1 LTSQAGRAPGPEVD
15 TLIIG
20 AGLSGLVAARR
31 LVDAGLSVRV
41 LDKGRSVGGRLATRR
56 MSGAVVD
63 HGAQFFTVRGQSLAD
78 QVDDW
83 TSRGLVTVWCRGFEG
98 EDGHPRYIGTTGMNS
113 LAKDLATGVDV
124 RVPSMA
130 VATRFDDLGHWEVTT
145 DDGTIHRSRSLV
157 STAPVPQSF
166 SLVFESVEG
175 LPRAVFDADYDRTL
189 GLLVVLDGP
198 SAVAPPGGM
207 QQPSSGVAFV
217 ADNALKGIS
226 AVPALTL
233 HADPDWSLERWDA
246 DPSAIESELHRLAEP
261 FIGGAGIVEA
271 QVKRWRFATP
281 RQPWSER
288 CWIDESTRLVLG
300 GDAFAGPRFEGAW
313 ESGIAAAEAVVTLC
327 RSHR

>member
-1 LTSQAGRAPGPEVD
+1 LTARAGRAPGPEVD

-31 LVDAGLSVRV
+31 LIAAGLTVRV

-56 MSGAVVD
+56 MAGAVVD
-63 HGAQFFTVRGQSLAD
+63 HGAQFFTVRSESLAA

-83 TSRGLVTVWCRGFEG
+83 TSRDLVRVWCNGFDG
-98 EDGHPRYIGTTGMNS
+98 EDGHPRYIGTAGMNS

-124 RVPSMA
+124 RAPAMA

-145 DDGTIHRSRSLV
+145 DDGTVHRSRCLL

-166 SLVFESVEG
+166 SLVFESVDG
-175 LPRAVFDADYDRTL
+175 LPREVFDADYDRTL

-198 SAVAPPGGM
+198 SALAPPGGM
-207 QQPSSGVAFV
+207 QQPSPGVAFV

-226 AVPALTL
+226 PVPALTL
-233 HADPDWSLERWDA
+233 HADSAWSLERWDA
-246 DPSAIESELHRLAEP
+246 DPDGVASELHGLAEP
-261 FIGGAGIVEA
+261 FIGSAGIVEA

-281 RQPWSER
+281 RAPWSER
-288 CWIDESTRLVLG
+288 CWIDEPTRLVLG

-327 RSHR
+327 R

>member
-1 LTSQAGRAPGPEVD
+1 MTSRPGRAPGPEVD
-15 TLIIG
+15 ALIIG
-20 AGLSGLVAARR
+20 AGLSGLVAARQ
-31 LVDAGLSVRV
+31 LLAAGLSVRV

-56 MSGAVVD
+56 MAGAVVD
-63 HGAQFFTVRGQSLAD
+63 HGAQFFTVRGPSLSA

-83 TSRGLVTVWCRGFEG
+83 TSRGLVRVWCNGFDG
-98 EDGHPRYIGTTGMNS
+98 DDGHPRYIGTAGMNS
-113 LAKDLATGVDV
+113 LAKDLAARVDI

-145 DDGTIHRSRSLV
+145 DDGTVHRSASLL

-175 LPRAVFDADYDRTL
+175 LPREVFDADYDRTL

-198 SAVAPPGGM
+198 SAVPPPGGV
-207 QQPSSGVAFV
+207 QHPRPGVAFV
-217 ADNALKGIS
+217 ADNSLKGIS
-226 AVPALTL
+226 PIPALTV
-233 HADPDWSLERWDA
+233 HADPEWSLDRWDA
-246 DPSAIESELHRLAEP
+246 DADLVESELHQLAEP
-261 FIGGAGIVEA
+261 FIGQASIVEA

-288 CWIDESTRLVLG
+288 CWIDDETRLVLG

-313 ESGIAAAEAVVTLC
+313 DSGVAAAEAVVTLC
-327 RSHR
+327 RSRR

>member
-1 LTSQAGRAPGPEVD
+1 LTARAGRAPGPEVD

-20 AGLSGLVAARR
+20 AGLSGLVAASR
-31 LVDAGLSVRV
+31 LIAAGLTVRV

-56 MSGAVVD
+56 MAGAVVD
-63 HGAQFFTVRGQSLAD
+63 HGAQFFTVRSESLAA

-83 TSRGLVTVWCRGFEG
+83 TSRDLVRVWCNGFDG
-98 EDGHPRYIGTTGMNS
+98 EDGHPRYIGTAGMNS

-124 RVPSMA
+124 RAPAMA
-130 VATRFDDLGHWEVTT
+130 VTTRFDDLGHWEVTT
-145 DDGTIHRSRSLV
+145 DDGTVHRSRCLL

-166 SLVFESVEG
+166 SLVFESVDG
-175 LPRAVFDADYDRTL
+175 LPRELFDADYDRTL

-207 QQPSSGVAFV
+207 QQPSTGVAFV

-226 AVPALTL
+226 PVPALTL
-233 HADPDWSLERWDA
+233 HADPAWSLERWEA
-246 DPSAIESELHRLAEP
+246 DPADVESELHGLAAP
-261 FIGGAGIVEA
+261 FIGSAGIVEA

-281 RQPWSER
+281 RAPWSER
-288 CWIDESTRLVLG
+288 CWIDEPTRLVLG

-327 RSHR
+327 R

>member
-1 LTSQAGRAPGPEVD
+1 MTTRAGRAPGPEID

-20 AGLSGLVAARR
+20 AGLSGLVAAQR
-31 LVDAGLSVRV
+31 LIAAGLTVRV

-56 MSGAVVD
+56 MAGAVVD
-63 HGAQFFTVRGQSLAD
+63 HGAQFFTVRGESLAA

-83 TSRGLVTVWCRGFEG
+83 TSRGLVRVWCNGFDG

-124 RVPSMA
+124 RAPSMA
-130 VATRFDDLGHWEVTT
+130 VTTRFDDLGHWEVTT
-145 DDGTIHRSRSLV
+145 DDGTVHRSRSLL

-166 SLVFESVEG
+166 SLVFESVDG
-175 LPRAVFDADYDRTL
+175 LPRELFDADYDRTL

-207 QQPSSGVAFV
+207 QQPSTGVAFV

-226 AVPALTL
+226 PVPALTL
-233 HADPDWSLERWDA
+233 HADPAWSLERWEA
-246 DPSAIESELHRLAEP
+246 DPTDIESELHRLAEP
-261 FIGGAGIVEA
+261 FIGSAGIVEA

-281 RQPWSER
+281 RAPWSER

-327 RSHR
+327 R

>member
-1 LTSQAGRAPGPEVD
+1 LTARAGRAPGPEVD

-31 LVDAGLSVRV
+31 LIAAGLTVRV

-56 MSGAVVD
+56 MAGAVVD
-63 HGAQFFTVRGQSLAD
+63 HGAQFFTVRSESLAA

-83 TSRGLVTVWCRGFEG
+83 TSRDLVRVWCNGFDG
-98 EDGHPRYIGTTGMNS
+98 EDGHPRYIGTAGMNS

-124 RVPSMA
+124 RAPAMA
-130 VATRFDDLGHWEVTT
+130 VATRFDDLGHWEVTA
-145 DDGTIHRSRSLV
+145 DDGTVHRSRCLL

-166 SLVFESVEG
+166 SLVFESVDG
-175 LPRAVFDADYDRTL
+175 LPREVFDADYDRTL

-198 SAVAPPGGM
+198 SALAPPGGM
-207 QQPSSGVAFV
+207 QQPLPGVAFV

-226 AVPALTL
+226 PVPALTL
-233 HADPDWSLERWDA
+233 HADPAWSLERWDA
-246 DPSAIESELHRLAEP
+246 DPDGVESELHGLAEP
-261 FIGGAGIVEA
+261 FIGSAGIVEA

-281 RQPWSER
+281 RAPWSER
-288 CWIDESTRLVLG
+288 CWIDEPTRLVLG

-327 RSHR
+327 R